1 MYFLYLIRCGDG
13 TIYTGITTDVR
24 RRFKEHQA
32 GIGGYYTKAKKVA
45 KVLYT
50 EKFPTRSAALKR
62 ESEIKSWRREKK
74 LNLIKFNTSVR

>member
-32 GIGGYYTKAKKVA
+32 GSGGRYTKAKKAV
-45 KVLYT
+45 KVLYI
-50 EKFPTRSAALKR
+50 EKFPTRSAAMKR
-62 ESEIKSWRREKK
+62 ESEIKKWRREKK
-74 LNLIKFNTSVR
+74 LNLIESNL